1 MDKLKLSPAEEL
13 KGVEIQTIEQEQLD
27 RVFNYLCTRDSTKP
41 EDHKDKIGPM
51 DVARTLQFL
60 GLKPS
65 KSEVD
70 LIIWEVDDDLDGYVN
85 KQEFQTMY
93 KRCISDDLNLE
104 PRKLYNLVQFLMY
117 DKTFRGTV
125 TVEETLQILFVRHG
139 RKNLDAEI
147 KHIFGEHEKNTDGSE
162 REITYGEYVQ
172 KIFARALKHT
182 SYLENKRANRL
193 TAEQKTWNENEL

>member
-1 MDKLKLSPAEEL
+1 MEKLKSSPAEQL
-13 KGVEIQTIEQEQLD
+13 KAVEIQTIEQEQLD
-27 RVFNYLCTRDSTKP
+27 RVFNYLCNRDKTKP

-60 GLKPS
+60 GLRPS

-85 KQEFQTMY
+85 KLEFQTMY
-93 KRCISDDLNLE
+93 KRCISDELNLE

-139 RKNLDAEI
+139 RKNLDQEI
-147 KHIFGEHEKNTDGSE
+147 KHIFGDHEKNQDGSE
-162 REITYGEYVQ
+162 REITYGEYVS

-182 SYLENKRANRL
+182 KYLEDKKANRL
-193 TAEQKTWNENEL
+193 SKK